1 MRYIPIRMKTKICFQ
16 FYKFLKDG
24 DMPLDSIYSWIND
37 QLHWGNYTPPVR
49 ITGAED
55 FKRQESGLKA
65 LWNDLTSLIPTEELL
80 AWYLEMLAVNPDMRV
95 MNGSDI
101 ISLKCNQCH
110 LTSRWLKG
118 WSKRQRRP
126 SGINYT
132 LVRSIYFTGTE
143 FLSIT

>member
-1 MRYIPIRMKTKICFQ
+1 MKTFCFQ

-24 DMPLDSIYSWIND
+24 DMPLDSIYSWING

-49 ITGAED
+49 ITEAEA
-55 FKRQESGLKA
+55 FKRQETGLKA

-95 MNGSDI
+95 INGYS
-101 ISLKCNQCH
+101 SNSPNYNQCS
-110 LTSRWLKG
+110 LTSQWLKG

-126 SGINYT
+126 SGTNST
-132 LVRSIYFTGTE
+132 LVRSIYFTGTQRFSE
-143 FLSIT
+143 